1 MDDKIERS
9 RYIILGC
16 TSGILAILGV
26 VTGASVSGDVTFT
39 INAALAG
46 AVALSLANGAGSFVT
61 VGDTELGKLSRLE
74 KPLMRSLDNTKIEQL
89 TKKKIKVNSLI
100 HTSACFVGSMLPI
113 LPFMLLESQQL
124 EVSMGLSI
132 AALAVLGVYW
142 GRIMEQNMLLHSIRM
157 AGLGAVIALLVNLLF
172 RHIQIT

>member
-1 MDDKIERS
+1 MGS
-9 RYIILGC
+9 

-26 VTGASVSGDVTFT
+26 VTGASVSGDTTFI

-46 AVALSLANGAGSFVT
+46 AVALALANGIGSFIT
-61 VGDTELGKLSRLE
+61 VGDTEFGKLSRLE

-89 TKKKIKVNSLI
+89 SKRKIRAHSFI
-100 HTSACFVGSMLPI
+100 HAGASFMGSMVPI
-113 LPFMLLESQQL
+113 LPFMLLEGQQL

-132 AALAVLGVYW
+132 AALAVLGLYW
-142 GRIMEQNMLLHSIRM
+142 GRILEKNMLLHSILM

-172 RHIQIT
+172 RHIQII